1 MNALSSEEAIAA
13 VDAADAEG
21 GAVTVESETE
31 IGIIEL
37 RGISKFFPGVIANE
51 DINLSVREGEIHA
64 ICGENGAGK
73 STLMKI
79 IYGMQPPD
87 EGEILVRGSQVRLRS
102 PRHAISCGI
111 GMVHQHFMLADNL
124 SVLENVILGAEPTN
138 LGYIL
143 KHQAEEQVA
152 KLSEDY
158 GLDVSIHTPVEELA
172 VGQRQKVEIIKAL
185 FRGVDIL
192 ILDEP
197 TSVLVPQ
204 EVEDLFVAMNG
215 MKAQG
220 KTLLFI
226 DHKLDE
232 VLEIADRITVLRA
245 GHSVAT
251 IEKADATAHDLA
263 EMMIGSELP
272 VPEIYEEGTGEEV
285 LLRVDNVSLNA
296 AEADSR
302 KEILKDIN
310 ISVHKGEIVGIA
322 GVEGN
327 GQTELMEVLLGTRKA
342 ASGKIFMEG
351 EDIVKWPTRRRR
363 EEKLGFIPEDR
374 HKMGLMLPSPLWEN
388 AMLGHQGLKPYA
400 AKGFWLR
407 PRSSRAKCKEIVAD
421 FDVRTPGVKVPADA
435 LSGGNQQ
442 KLIIGR
448 EMSMHPKVLIAA
460 HPTRGIDV
468 GAQAAVWDDLKLARQ
483 EGLAVL
489 LISADLDELIG
500 LSDKLLVIF
509 RGEIVAELDPSE
521 VTPRE
526 LGSYMTGAAQPDA
539 DSETD
544 SGADT
549 GADTAT
555 AAGEARQ

>member
-1 MNALSSEEAIAA
+1 MAAPGVGEMNGLSSEEATAA
-13 VDAADAEG
+13 
-21 GAVTVESETE
+21 ESELE
-31 IGIIEL
+31 MSELGVIEL

-87 EGEILVRGSQVRLRS
+87 EGEILVRGREVRLRS

-158 GLDVSIHTPVEELA
+158 GLDVSIHAPVEELA

-251 IEKADATAHDLA
+251 IDKADATAHDLA

-285 LLRVDNVSLNA
+285 LLRVDNVSLSA
-296 AEADSR
+296 VEADSQ
-302 KEILKDIN
+302 KEILKDIS

-351 EDIVKWPTRRRR
+351 EDIVKWATRKRR

-400 AKGFWLR
+400 AGGFWLR
-407 PRSSRAKCKEIVAD
+407 PRSSKAKCKEIVAD

-526 LGSYMTGAAQPDA
+526 LGSYMTGAAQPAAESETHSHA
-539 DSETD
+539 DSGRAMSEAGQRE
-544 SGADT
+544 SG
-549 GADTAT
+549 
-555 AAGEARQ
+555 R

>member
-1 MNALSSEEAIAA
+1 MTNPAMTSSATASSETGPA
-13 VDAADAEG
+13 G
-21 GAVTVESETE
+21 TE
-31 IGIIEL
+31 VSSALPLIEL
-37 RGISKFFPGVIANE
+37 RGISKYFPGVIANE
-51 DINLSVREGEIHA
+51 NINFSVAEGEIHA
-64 ICGENGAGK
+64 LCGENGAGK

-79 IYGMQPPD
+79 LYGMQPPD
-87 EGEILVRGSQVRLRS
+87 EGSILIEGDEVRLHS
-102 PRHAISCGI
+102 PRDAINYGI
-111 GMVHQHFMLADNL
+111 GMVHQHFMLADNF
-124 SVLENVILGAEPTN
+124 SVLENIILGAEPSTG
-138 LGYIL
+138 GYL
-143 KHQAEEQVA
+143 HQSSAEKQVQE
-152 KLSEDY
+152 LCDSY
-158 GLDVSIHTPVEELA
+158 GLNVSIHAHVEGLA
-172 VGQRQKVEIIKAL
+172 VGQRQRVEIIKVL

-204 EVEDLFVAMNG
+204 EVEDLFVTMRE
-215 MKAQG
+215 MKEQG
-220 KTLLFI
+220 KTLIFI

-245 GHSVAT
+245 GRSVAT
-251 IEKADATAHDLA
+251 MDKAEATAHDLA
-263 EMMIGSELP
+263 ELMIGSELP
-272 VPEIYEEGTGEEV
+272 VPETFEDTVAEDV
-285 LLRVDNVSLNA
+285 LLKVEGLNLEEEKTGGSEVT
-296 AEADSR
+296 AEARGRRVLSN
-302 KEILKDIN
+302 IN
-310 ISVHKGEIVGIA
+310 ISVHEGEIVGIA

-327 GQTELMEVLLGTRKA
+327 GQTELMEVLLGTRET

-351 EDIVKWPTRRRR
+351 ENIAKWPTRKRR

-388 AMLGHQGLKPYA
+388 AMLGHQGLEPYA

-407 PRSSRAKCKEIVAD
+407 PRSSKAKCKEIVAD

-483 EGLAVL
+483 GGLAVL

-526 LGSYMTGAAQPDA
+526 LGSYMTGAAQPGA
-539 DSETD
+539 DSETRAD
-544 SGADT
+544 SRA
-549 GADTAT
+549 
-555 AAGEARQ
+555 E

>member
-1 MNALSSEEAIAA
+1 MNGLSSKEATAA
-13 VDAADAEG
+13 VDAADAQG
-21 GAVTVESETE
+21 GARTSKSEPE
-31 IGIIEL
+31 MGIIEL

-51 DINLSVREGEIHA
+51 NINLSVREGEIHA

-79 IYGMQPPD
+79 IYGMQSPD
-87 EGEILVRGSQVRLRS
+87 EGQILVRGHKVRLRS

-124 SVLENVILGAEPTN
+124 SVFENVILGAEPTN

-143 KHQAEEQVA
+143 KHQAEEQIA
-152 KLSEDY
+152 KLSDDY

-204 EVEDLFVAMNG
+204 EVEDLFVAMNE
-215 MKAQG
+215 MKSQG

-251 IEKADATAHDLA
+251 IDKAKATADDLA

-285 LLRVDNVSLNA
+285 LLRVDGVNLDA
-296 AEADSR
+296 TAADSR
-302 KEILKDIN
+302 REILKDIN

-327 GQTELMEVLLGTRKA
+327 GQTELMEVLLGTRKV

-351 EDIVKWPTRRRR
+351 EDIVKWPTRKRR

-407 PRSSRAKCKEIVAD
+407 PRSSKAKCKEIVAD

-448 EMSMHPKVLIAA
+448 EMSMHPKILIAA

-526 LGSYMTGAAQPDA
+526 LGSYMTGAARPTA
-539 DSETD
+539 DSETQPEND
-544 SGADT
+544 
-549 GADTAT
+549 
-555 AAGEARQ
+555 

>member
-1 MNALSSEEAIAA
+1 MASGSTAIEATATGDSA
-13 VDAADAEG
+13 VAERDG
-21 GAVTVESETE
+21 S
-31 IGIIEL
+31 IIEL

-51 DINLSVREGEIHA
+51 NIDLSVEKGEIHA

-79 IYGMQPPD
+79 LYGMQSPD
-87 EGEILVRGSQVRLRS
+87 GGEILVRGQVVRLRS
-102 PRHAISCGI
+102 PKHAISNGI

-124 SVLENVILGAEPTN
+124 SVLENIILGAEPTS
-138 LGYIL
+138 LGYIH
-143 KHQAEEQVA
+143 KHQAETEVK
-152 KLSEDY
+152 KLCQDY
-158 GLDVSIHTPVEELA
+158 GLNVGIHTSTDELA
-172 VGQRQKVEIIKAL
+172 VGQRQRVEIIKAL
-185 FRGVDIL
+185 YRGVEIL

-204 EVEDLFVAMNG
+204 EVEDLFMT
-215 MKAQG
+215 MREMRDQG

-232 VLEIADRITVLRA
+232 VMEIADRITVLRA

-251 IEKADATAHDLA
+251 LNNEDVSAHDLA
-263 EMMIGSELP
+263 ELMIGSELP
-272 VPEIYEEGTGEEV
+272 VPETYEDTTTDEV
-285 LLRVDNVSLNA
+285 LLKVDGVSLD
-296 AEADSR
+296 AEETDGLSK
-302 KEILKDIN
+302 KEVLKDIH
-310 ISVHKGEIVGIA
+310 ISVRKGEIVGIA

-327 GQTELMEVLLGTRKA
+327 GQAELMEVLLGTRKV
-342 ASGKIFMEG
+342 SKGKIHMAG
-351 EDIVKWPTRRRR
+351 EDITKWSTRRRR

-388 AMLGHQGLKPYA
+388 AMLGHQGLRPYA
-400 AKGFWLR
+400 FGGFWLM
-407 PRSSRAKCKEIVAD
+407 PRSARNKCQDIVSD
-421 FDVRTPGVKVPADA
+421 FDVRTPSVKVPADA

-448 EMSMHPKVLIAA
+448 EMSMHPKVLISA

-468 GAQAAVWDDLKLARQ
+468 GAQAAVWDDLRIARR

-500 LSDKLLVIF
+500 LSDRLLVIL
-509 RGEIVAELDPSE
+509 RGEIVVELDPSQ

-526 LGSYMTGAAQPDA
+526 LGGYMTGATSAEA
-539 DSETD
+539 ASEVAAEE
-544 SGADT
+544 GAK
-549 GADTAT
+549 
-555 AAGEARQ
+555 Q